1 MVMFSPRS
9 LQIGSLTGARD
20 YETACHEARMM
31 RGHGGDRVV
40 DDIDAAM
47 DVGNSDYY
55 CNRATVVAKDGEWCF
70 NAPIEVPTMPEE
82 EALDPQL
89 DPPFDFGAL
98 ATAASAGDGDPA
110 GTALSTHA
118 GAGSG
123 NGTDDGYG
131 GTSLAS
137 HADAGNCSDSGYT
150 GADPT
155 GTSLASH
162 AGAGN
167 SSDYD
172 SAVAAQIGTKRGRD
186 LMSDSVHGQMNNRTV
201 TAPLG
206 GAGTTASALADLG
219 SADRAADDAM
229 NFAAH
234 GCASTANGDADAD
247 QRSTADVQFTTQ
259 AEPPPPSA
267 YVADMASEGEG
278 DYEDEDGDGE
288 GEDY

>member
-1 MVMFSPRS
+1 MDRDWSRPPRRRTPS
-9 LQIGSLTGARD
+9 RNPAR
-20 YETACHEARMM
+20 
-31 RGHGGDRVV
+31 
-40 DDIDAAM
+40 
-47 DVGNSDYY
+47 
-55 CNRATVVAKDGEWCF
+55 
-70 NAPIEVPTMPEE
+70 
-82 EALDPQL
+82 L
-89 DPPFDFGAL
+89 
-98 ATAASAGDGDPA
+98 
-110 GTALSTHA
+110 GTALATHA

-123 NGTDDGYG
+123 NGTDCGYG

-137 HADAGNCSDSGYT
+137 HADAGNGTDSGYA

-219 SADRAADDAM
+219 SADRAGDDAM

-234 GCASTANGDADAD
+234 GCASTAAGDADAD
-247 QRSTADVQFTTQ
+247 QRSTADVLFTAQ

-278 DYEDEDGDGE
+278 DDYEDEEDDDE